1 MFFVTSMLRSGS
13 TFLARTLNSNK
24 AIACAS
30 DPVFPYFKALRNKLI
45 NRSIDHQAISDLSSS
60 KEKRFLRALKIFD
73 FQANLDGAITKL

>member
-1 MFFVTSMLRSGS
+1 MFFITSMFRSGS

-45 NRSIDHQAISDLSSS
+45 NRPIDHQAPISDLSSFQR
-60 KEKRFLRALKIFD
+60 KKIFT
-73 FQANLDGAITKL
+73 GH